1 MFVDLFEYV
10 STMHKG
16 REYILNGHVAFIVVR
31 PLGGCLFFVSSHV
44 WMISINQAIFTL
56 LVQSSKELDWSL
68 DTVSCVCDDVMQTV
82 HHIALI
88 VVL

>member
-1 MFVDLFEYV
+1 MEENMFLMDMWLSLLLDHWE
-10 STMHKG
+10 
-16 REYILNGHVAFIVVR
+16 VVF
-31 PLGGCLFFVSSHV
+31 FFVSSHV

-56 LVQSSKELDWSL
+56 LVKSSKEPDWSL

-82 HHIALI
+82 HHITLI

>member
-1 MFVDLFEYV
+1 MEENMFLMDMWISLLLDHWEV
-10 STMHKG
+10 
-16 REYILNGHVAFIVVR
+16 
-31 PLGGCLFFVSSHV
+31 FFVSSHV

-56 LVQSSKELDWSL
+56 LVWSSKEPDWSL